1 MIPVPILEGPGSTG
15 ESGSPVRGGE
25 VIGFSAGDLAILG
38 ASSDFESPFSVSLLL
53 NVLLSES
60 ESRSAVSFDPRLLL
74 LVLEPDLRFRGGVF
88 SVGSSITRLPSEL
101 DLAMGVGVSFGE
113 LWRGGVGSRPLA
125 VSTCSGGSLS
135 GVGR

>member
-1 MIPVPILEGPGSTG
+1 MV
-15 ESGSPVRGGE
+15 
-25 VIGFSAGDLAILG
+25 FGDLG
-38 ASSDFESPFSVSLLL
+38 DFECSFKVSLLL
-53 NVLLSES
+53 KVLPSES
-60 ESRSAVSFDPRLLL
+60 VSRSAECFDLRLLL

-135 GVGR
+135 GVSR